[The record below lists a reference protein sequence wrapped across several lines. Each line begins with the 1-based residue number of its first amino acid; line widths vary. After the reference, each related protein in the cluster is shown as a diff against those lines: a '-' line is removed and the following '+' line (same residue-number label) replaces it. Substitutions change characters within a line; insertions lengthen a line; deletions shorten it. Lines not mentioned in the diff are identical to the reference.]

1 MVKKAVLAGM
11 IAGLIVALVGCGD
24 AQTEETV
31 AEAEVEEIQ
40 AENRLEEI
48 QQLGELKIGISAD
61 YAPFSFVDEDASG
74 EEQYAG
80 SDIELGKYIA
90 KQMEVEPVFCEMEFD
105 ECLDAVR
112 DGDVDLVLLGML
124 PKPERRSKMTFTDA
138 YYKPG
143 KQVLVV
149 RKSSEEE
156 RDGASGEKKEEPDG
170 KSWEKEDEVSRES
183 GQDEGEAYPLADDFA
198 GKTVAAQ
205 YGTLQAQL
213 VIEQLPESY
222 MELTDTAEEGI
233 AMVEAGLA
241 DAVVLD
247 DTGIADLLKKHPKL
261 KLYSAAFE
269 YTPEEIV
276 GGVVRSEPELLEEV
290 NGILAEVVTE
300 KLYLIWLDEA
310 NQQAAS
316 QNQKGKSIPATSRQG
331 YYSASPAADSEQ

>member
-1 MVKKAVLAGM
+1 MREYREGLGQMVKKAALAGM
-11 IAGLIVALVGCGD
+11 IAGLIAASAGCGD

-40 AENRLEEI
+40 AENRLEAI
-48 QQLGELKIGISAD
+48 RQLGELKIGISAD

-74 EEQYAG
+74 EEQYVG

-90 KQMEVEPVFCEMEFD
+90 EQMEVEPVFCEMEFD

-143 KQVLVV
+143 KQVLLVQ
-149 RKSSEEE
+149 KSSEEKWKE
-156 RDGASGEKKEEPDG
+156 EESREKKEE
-170 KSWEKEDEVSRES
+170 
-183 GQDEGEAYPLADDFA
+183 QDEEEEYPLADDFA
-198 GKTVAAQ
+198 GRTVAVQ

-233 AMVEAGLA
+233 SMV
-241 DAVVLD
+241 
-247 DTGIADLLKKHPKL
+247 
-261 KLYSAAFE
+261 
-269 YTPEEIV
+269 
-276 GGVVRSEPELLEEV
+276 
-290 NGILAEVVTE
+290 
-300 KLYLIWLDEA
+300 
-310 NQQAAS
+310 
-316 QNQKGKSIPATSRQG
+316 
-331 YYSASPAADSEQ
+331 

>member
-1 MVKKAVLAGM
+1 MREYREGLGQMVKKAALAGM
-11 IAGLIVALVGCGD
+11 IAGLIAASAGCGD

-31 AEAEVEEIQ
+31 AEAAVEEIQ
-40 AENRLEEI
+40 AENRLEAI
-48 QQLGELKIGISAD
+48 RQLGELKIGISAD

-74 EEQYAG
+74 EEQYVG

-90 KQMEVEPVFCEMEFD
+90 EQMEVEPVFCEMEFD

-143 KQVLVV
+143 KQVLLVQ
-149 RKSSEEE
+149 KSSEEKWKE
-156 RDGASGEKKEEPDG
+156 EESREKKEE
-170 KSWEKEDEVSRES
+170 
-183 GQDEGEAYPLADDFA
+183 QDEEEEYPLADDFA
-198 GKTVAAQ
+198 GRTVAAQ

-233 AMVEAGLA
+233 TMVEAGLA
-241 DAVVLD
+241 DAVALD
-247 DTGIADLLKKHPKL
+247 NTGIVDLIKKHPKL
-261 KLYSAAFE
+261 KVYSTAFE

-300 KLYLIWLDEA
+300 KLYLTWLDEA
-310 NQQAAS
+310 NQLAAS